1 MKKALFLSYDGLTD
15 NLGQSQVLPYL
26 IGLTEKGVR
35 FHVISFEK
43 KELYTTLNKNI
54 TALCEKHNINWHPQF
69 YTKKPPVFSTLKD
82 LRNME
87 KSAIALQQR
96 EGFDIIH
103 CRSYLPGMVGRRLKH
118 KFNCKF
124 LFDIRGFWADE
135 RVEGGI
141 WNLKNPLYRFIYL
154 YFKRKETELFKSAD
168 HVISLTYSA
177 KKILLS
183 TEKWKLNDAQIT
195 VIPCCVDMELFDPEK
210 IRDTQLETL
219 RKALQIE
226 KKNTVLGYVGSIGT
240 WYMLEEML
248 DFFKVQFEKNEQ
260 LLFLFI
266 TNEPIATIYKIAV
279 KKGIPKT
286 ALRIASTTHKY
297 VPLHIALF
305 DFSVFFIRP
314 SFSKQASS
322 PTKQGELMAMGVPV
336 ICNNKVGDTASIV
349 NTHHSGKI
357 VEDFDHES
365 YAKIEL
371 TNTDFDAANIRQQA
385 DKVFGLKNGVVAY
398 WKVYSDLD

>member
-26 IGLTEKGVR
+26 IGLTEKGVQ

-43 KELYTTLNKNI
+43 KERYATLHRDI
-54 TALCEKHNINWHPQF
+54 AAFCEKHSITWHPEF
-69 YTKKPPVFSTLKD
+69 YTKKPPVISTLKD
-82 LRNME
+82 LRKME
-87 KSAIALQQR
+87 KSAIYLQQK

-103 CRSYLPGMVGRRLKH
+103 CRSYLPGIVGRKLKH

-141 WNLKNPLYRFIYL
+141 WNLKNPIYRFIYR
-154 YFKRKETELFKSAD
+154 YFKQKETELFKSAD
-168 HVISLTYSA
+168 HVISLTHSA
-177 KKILLS
+177 KKILLN
-183 TEKWKLNDAQIT
+183 TKKWSLSDTQIT

-210 IRDTQLETL
+210 IHATQLEKL
-219 RKALQIE
+219 RTALKIE
-226 KKNTVLGYVGSIGT
+226 EKNTVLGYVGSIGT
-240 WYMLEEML
+240 WYMLDEML
-248 DFFKVQFEKNEQ
+248 DFFKVQLEKNEQ

-266 TNEPIATIYKIAV
+266 TNEAVATIHEATA
-279 KKGIPKT
+279 KKGIPKS

-322 PTKQGELMAMGVPV
+322 PTKQGELMAMGIPV
-336 ICNNKVGDTASIV
+336 ICNSKVGDTASIV
-349 NTHHSGKI
+349 NTHHSGI
-357 VEDFDHES
+357 LVEDFTQES

-371 TNTDFDAANIRQQA
+371 NKADFDAANIRQQA
-385 DKVFGLKNGVVAY
+385 DKVFGLKNGVTAY
-398 WKVYSDLD
+398 WKVYSDM